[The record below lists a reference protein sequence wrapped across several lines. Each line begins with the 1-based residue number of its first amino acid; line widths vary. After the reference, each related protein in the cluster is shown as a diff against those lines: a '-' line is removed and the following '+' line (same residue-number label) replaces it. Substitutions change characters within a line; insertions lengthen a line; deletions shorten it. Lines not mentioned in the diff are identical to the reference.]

1 MFFVVFKNPGFGV
14 VVQIWIQFPLLT
26 SFVNLGNYLTFLCL
40 FFSSVHGDNYNTCIS
55 ILYNLM
61 VQLLYGLALINACK
75 NYASMSLGPY
85 ARPIESE
92 SLYFFFLIMDHLSV
106 NNFYLLSSV

>member
-1 MFFVVFKNPGFGV
+1 
-14 VVQIWIQFPLLT
+14 
-26 SFVNLGNYLTFLCL
+26 
-40 FFSSVHGDNYNTCIS
+40 
-55 ILYNLM
+55 M